1 MISNYQMRVGE
12 GTQFDAQFHTADADA
27 SAALRV
33 SLDDETEEFD
43 RPVAS
48 DEPARRPEADDSV
61 RRYLREIGSVPL
73 LTRAQE
79 VELARRMA
87 RGRMRREKAICRSI
101 LVEHRAVELLARIAA
116 GAVEMEDVMERGD
129 VEDGSTADREYRAQL
144 HNLFTRLKRQYT
156 KLRQIEQSLAETPA
170 SDRATRRK
178 LSGRMSR
185 ARVTVARSLSQVPF
199 RTDQWKQ
206 FTTELEQRTAELER
220 LDRDLKRSA
229 GSTGREAQSS
239 ARMLRSEIKK
249 CETAAGAPLTE
260 LQATLHRIRE
270 GEHEAQLAKADMVRA
285 NLRLVVS
292 VAKRYMNRGLHLLD
306 LVQEGSLGLMR
317 AAEKF
322 DHRRG
327 FKFSTYATWWVMQAV
342 SRALGE
348 QARTIRIPIHMNDQL
363 NKFFRASRQLERQL
377 GRVPVDAE
385 LAAELKTTSDKVS
398 KLRTISREPVS
409 LDTPVGSDEVSTL
422 GELIADRHGSSP
434 ADSVLAAEVN
444 AETNASLHT
453 LVPREEQVIRLRFG
467 LGCAREHT
475 LEEIGADLDVTR
487 ERVRQIELRALRK
500 LRRPE
505 SARRLRCLLT

>member
-1 MISNYQMRVGE
+1 
-12 GTQFDAQFHTADADA
+12 
-27 SAALRV
+27 
-33 SLDDETEEFD
+33 
-43 RPVAS
+43 
-48 DEPARRPEADDSV
+48 
-61 RRYLREIGSVPL
+61 
-73 LTRAQE
+73 
-79 VELARRMA
+79 MA

-178 LSGRMSR
+178 LSGRLAR

-199 RTDQWKQ
+199 RADRWKQ

-220 LDRDLKRSA
+220 LDRDLKRCA

-260 LQATLHRIRE
+260 LQATLRRIRE
-270 GEHEAQLAKADMVRA
+270 GEHEAQQAKADMVRA

-317 AAEKF
+317 EAEKF

-363 NKFFRASRQLERQL
+363 NKFFRASRHLERQL
-377 GRVPVDAE
+377 GRPPEDEE
-385 LAAELKTTSDKVS
+385 LALELKTTGDKVS
-398 KLRTISREPVS
+398 KL
-409 LDTPVGSDEVSTL
+409 
-422 GELIADRHGSSP
+422 
-434 ADSVLAAEVN
+434 
-444 AETNASLHT
+444 
-453 LVPREEQVIRLRFG
+453 
-467 LGCAREHT
+467 
-475 LEEIGADLDVTR
+475 
-487 ERVRQIELRALRK
+487 
-500 LRRPE
+500 
-505 SARRLRCLLT
+505 